1 MTIHR
6 KNYGEGVD
14 IPSTL
19 MGESIEVMASK
30 IVQDKLGL
38 ADSEVFYKSGYAGET
53 AEYAYLAQSH
63 V

>member
-1 MTIHR
+1 
-6 KNYGEGVD
+6 
-14 IPSTL
+14 